1 MNKTL
6 LLAAVLFFGRSVV
19 HAQDGPVMAFEFEK
33 HDFGNVKEGEE
44 ASVDF
49 TLTNTGTKNLIILDV
64 VGSCSCT
71 SSSWPKE
78 PVLPGE
84 KAVIRASYDT
94 KGKSGTFNKSLTIT
108 SNANEEV
115 KRIFIKG
122 NVIVSGETTQKN
134 TEGKSSSPT
143 LDE

>member
-6 LLAAVLFFGRSVV
+6 LLVASLLLGTFVAGAQDAAV
-19 HAQDGPVMAFEFEK
+19 MTFEFEK

-84 KAVIRASYDT
+84 KTVIRASYDT

-108 SNANEEV
+108 SNASEEV

-122 NVIVSGETTQKN
+122 NVISNGESTRKN
-134 TEGKSSSPT
+134 PEKSSSPIA
-143 LDE
+143 DE